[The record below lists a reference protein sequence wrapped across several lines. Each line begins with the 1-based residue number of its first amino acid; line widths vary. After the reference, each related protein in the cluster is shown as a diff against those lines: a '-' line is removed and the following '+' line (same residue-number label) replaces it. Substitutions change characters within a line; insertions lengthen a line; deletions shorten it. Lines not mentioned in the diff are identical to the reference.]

1 MTVFYIDGL
10 VFKCP
15 TYITNTKYSV
25 ILPEVFLYRY
35 GLKYLGND
43 ILNRIKNGKGYID
56 GKP

>member
-1 MTVFYIDGL
+1 MIDGL

-25 ILPEVFLYRY
+25 ILPEVFLYHY